1 MKAALLASL
10 NYDENLNQIADPTNL
25 PTSGEHAHTSAQADQ
40 PGSLT
45 GPAPTPSRPGKGPH
59 PSLPGLRP
67 GENCSARRMQADQEG
82 RPCRC
87 QKGGEQG
94 YWGQVPA
101 HVMWRSGRIGACR
114 PLLLGWHNMQM
125 CMQVMELIKSKHCNP
140 ILVRLAWHDS
150 GTYDKVN
157 CLLEG
162 WLAACQPDDARRGY
176 ALYAHLVCTPV
187 LGVHAPRAGA
197 SGLLQTGECGG
208 SSMEAY
214 WDTAPSRSMHLPCR
228 TSLSGPSAVEPM
240 GL

>member
-1 MKAALLASL
+1 MLEGCRQTKKDALVDARKEVSKGIGVRCLHMLCGDLAEL
-10 NYDENLNQIADPTNL
+10 V
-25 PTSGEHAHTSAQADQ
+25 HA
-40 PGSLT
+40 
-45 GPAPTPSRPGKGPH
+45 
-59 PSLPGLRP
+59 GL
-67 GENCSARRMQADQEG
+67 
-82 RPCRC
+82 
-87 QKGGEQG
+87 
-94 YWGQVPA
+94 
-101 HVMWRSGRIGACR
+101 
-114 PLLLGWHNMQM
+114 LLLGWHNMQM

-162 WLAACQPDDARRGY
+162 WLAACQPVDARRGY